1 MVVGFPRRL
10 GSLSSSKNNQEVA
23 VSEPWHVQ
31 GSPRLRAVLHEHILA
46 WQEEPTELV
55 VRRQVILE
63 VYRAH

>member
-23 VSEPWHVQ
+23 VSEAWHVQ

-46 WQEEPTELV
+46 WQEETT
-55 VRRQVILE
+55 
-63 VYRAH
+63 